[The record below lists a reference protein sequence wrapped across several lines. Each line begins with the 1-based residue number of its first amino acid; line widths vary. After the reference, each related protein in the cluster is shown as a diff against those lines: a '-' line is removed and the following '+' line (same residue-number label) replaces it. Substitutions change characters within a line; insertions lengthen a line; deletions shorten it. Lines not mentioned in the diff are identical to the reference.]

1 MLQSFHICAWA
12 LCVCVLMLETFFPS
26 ARDLL
31 LNFSL
36 KTHHRGYYTRFGGL
50 QMRMW
55 FWLLWL
61 NIFSLRHTN
70 TRTAHNHFGTQ
81 ISENGGNIH
90 STPFCPTAHKIQLT
104 KNWFEFSKHL
114 CFNCLRA
121 LNFCSLLSIILR
133 WMYTIILL
141 PWNLEMWVV
150 SLWFVDFYTILFS
163 LNVYCHSCQNSR
175 QWSSPFAGTKTK
187 TKLSSMFI
195 FHYTFL
201 ILIFNLSA
209 AFWEPLCI

>member
-1 MLQSFHICAWA
+1 MRYFTILITCSPVQTHSSLSFVHVWWPRRANIYFWETEHGMSNQMCFNLFTYVHGLSVYVC
-12 LCVCVLMLETFFPS
+12 LCSRLFFPS

-61 NIFSLRHTN
+61 NIFSLRLTN

-104 KNWFEFSKHL
+104 KN
-114 CFNCLRA
+114 
-121 LNFCSLLSIILR
+121 
-133 WMYTIILL
+133 
-141 PWNLEMWVV
+141 
-150 SLWFVDFYTILFS
+150 
-163 LNVYCHSCQNSR
+163 
-175 QWSSPFAGTKTK
+175 
-187 TKLSSMFI
+187 
-195 FHYTFL
+195 
-201 ILIFNLSA
+201 
-209 AFWEPLCI
+209 